1 MAQPLPVALIGYTAA
16 TLTTLSFFPQ
26 AIKTLRS
33 GDTRAISLPMYVLLT
48 AGIALW
54 GVYGLISGDGPL
66 ILANAITLV
75 PSLVVL
81 QRKIA
86 ALRASPGSRL
96 WQGW

>member
-1 MAQPLPVALIGYTAA
+1 MAQPLPVALVGYLAA

-26 AIKTLRS
+26 AVKIVRS

-48 AGIALW
+48 SGIALW
-54 GVYGLISGDGPL
+54 GVYGLITRDGPL
-66 ILANAITLV
+66 IVANTITLM
-75 PSLVVL
+75 PALVVL

-86 ALRASPGSRL
+86 SLGASAGTRL